1 MILQNMNGLS
11 FYQYPNLNQFDKL
24 IHGVFTRA
32 SGFSK
37 HPFHSLN
44 VGFSTGDD
52 EKNVNQ
58 NRHAIAECMGTLS
71 PVFAKQVHGK
81 TVINLDKIEGLDRID
96 GLDKIHG
103 PERNLDGYSGGHLEG
118 DAMVTSL
125 PGIMPVIQ
133 VADCQPVFLFDP
145 KKKVVA
151 NIHSGWRGSIQNII
165 GHTIT
170 CMLNDF
176 NCTPSDIIAG
186 IGPSLGPCCAEF
198 KNYKT
203 EIPEKF
209 WKYEIGNRYFDFWA
223 ISRDQLM
230 AAGVLMGNIW
240 ISEICTFCS
249 SDLFFSYRKEGAT
262 GRFAAV
268 IGLKQGTQRN

>member
-1 MILQNMNGLS
+1 MGGFVILQNINGLS

-24 IHGVFTRA
+24 IHGVFTRE

-44 VGFSTGDD
+44 VGIRTGDD

-58 NRHAIAECMGTLS
+58 NRHAIAECMGALS
-71 PVFAKQVHGK
+71 PVFANQVHGK
-81 TVINLDKIEGLDRID
+81 TVINLDRID
-96 GLDKIHG
+96 RLDKTN
-103 PERNLDGYSGGHLEG
+103 ESGSGLPVGNSDGHLEG

-125 PGIMPVIQ
+125 TGIMPVIQ

-151 NIHSGWRGSIQNII
+151 NIHSGWRSSIKNII

-170 CMLNDF
+170 CMSDDF
-176 NCTPSDIIAG
+176 NCIPSDIIAG

-198 KNYKT
+198 TNYKT
-203 EIPEKF
+203 EIPEQF
-209 WKYEIGNRYFDFWA
+209 WKYETGNRYFDFWA
-223 ISRDQLM
+223 ISRDQLT
-230 AAGVLMGNIW
+230 AAGVLMENIC

-249 SDLFFSYRKEGAT
+249 SDLFYSYRKEGTT

-268 IGLKQGTQRN
+268 IGLKQGTQRK

>member
-37 HPFHSLN
+37 NPFHSLN

-58 NRHAIAECMGTLS
+58 NRHAIAECMGALS

-81 TVINLDKIEGLDRID
+81 TVINI
-96 GLDKIHG
+96 DKIHG
-103 PERNLDGYSGGHLEG
+103 PVGLHKKNEPARNLDGYSGGHLEG

-125 PGIMPVIQ
+125 TGIMPVIQ

-145 KKKVVA
+145 QKKVVA
-151 NIHSGWRGSIQNII
+151 NIHSGWRGSIKNII

-170 CMLNDF
+170 CMSDDF
-176 NCTPSDIIAG
+176 NCIPSDIIAG

-198 KNYKT
+198 KN
-203 EIPEKF
+203 
-209 WKYEIGNRYFDFWA
+209 
-223 ISRDQLM
+223 
-230 AAGVLMGNIW
+230 
-240 ISEICTFCS
+240 
-249 SDLFFSYRKEGAT
+249 
-262 GRFAAV
+262 
-268 IGLKQGTQRN
+268 